1 MAQQAAPITADR
13 ALERQANERQALR
26 EKQRAAEAVRHLLG
40 HRDGICR
47 LPFWQQ
53 VNKTEACLRDALR
66 AYRFARG
73 NSPIQTFGS
82 VLARRAA
89 ELRSVA

>member
-1 MAQQAAPITADR
+1 MAQQAAATR
-13 ALERQANERQALR
+13 TELELEREAIERQALR
-26 EKQRAAEAVRHLLG
+26 EKQRAAEAVRHLRQ
-40 HRDGICR
+40 HRDAICR
-47 LPFWQQ
+47 LPYWQQ
-53 VNKTEACLRDALR
+53 VNRAESCIRDALR

-73 NSPIQTFGS
+73 NSAIQTFGS